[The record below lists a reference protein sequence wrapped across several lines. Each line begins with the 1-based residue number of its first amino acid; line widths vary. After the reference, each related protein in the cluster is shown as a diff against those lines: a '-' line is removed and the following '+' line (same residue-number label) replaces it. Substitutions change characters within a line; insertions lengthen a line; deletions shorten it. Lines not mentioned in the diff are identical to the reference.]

1 MQLFLAGTESNG
13 LTFRQ
18 WFCLDLVRLVLL
30 FPEQG
35 QIIIFQATAHLN
47 FKTVAWKYTKKVLAF
62 CAKSVWGTNCL
73 YYSRASR
80 KRLYLFVHLSVFLY
94 YLLVIYNVIM
104 LYCTYF
110 SLSLSFTDTYN
121 LIKLQYYRRMLV
133 PVRTSVDLRRRKR
146 VTVSTESWC
155 G

>member
-62 CAKSVWGTNCL
+62 CVESVWGTNCL
-73 YYSRASR
+73 HYSWASR
-80 KRLYLFVHLSVFLY
+80 KRLYLFVHLFVFLY

-110 SLSLSFTDTYN
+110 SLSLFYWHIQPYKITMN
-121 LIKLQYYRRMLV
+121 CINWKLMWV
-133 PVRTSVDLRRRKR
+133 NSVK
-146 VTVSTESWC
+146 SYWAP
-155 G
+155 